1 MADAEPTGGIRYC
14 GIGMVGDNDMRA
26 HPRMQHITI
35 DENMTRLRKTIGFLR
50 PVWQAQIE
58 HGLVAILTGMDIM
71 QDEVAVPKFEHLPDG
86 YGLYAR
92 DKGTAFVIQQRRQ
105 GGASL
110 DGVDAFKND
119 NDILE
124 SALSIDQQ
132 TLVRYAFSA
141 DFLVFVNGQGDR
153 WWRLTVEYDLSA
165 YAAAMLYCD
174 FPVGVYRW
182 NNDE

>member
-26 HPRMQHITI
+26 HPGMQHITI

-50 PVWQAQIE
+50 PVWQAQIK

-92 DKGTAFVIQQRRQ
+92 DKGTAFVIQQRGK
-105 GGASL
+105 GGAAFSCT
-110 DGVDAFKND
+110 DAFKDD
-119 NDILE
+119 NNVFE
-124 SALSIDQQ
+124 SSVSIDQK
-132 TLVRYAFSA
+132 TLIRGAFPA
-141 DFLVFVNGQGDR
+141 DRSILVNGQGGR

-165 YAAAMLYCD
+165 YAAAMLDCD
-174 FPVGVYRW
+174 FPVGMGRW
-182 NNDE
+182 DEGK

>member
-26 HPRMQHITI
+26 HPGMQHITI

-50 PVWQAQIE
+50 PVWQAQIK

-92 DKGTAFVIQQRRQ
+92 DKGTAFVIQQRGKGRP
-105 GGASL
+105 AFSCT
-110 DGVDAFKND
+110 DAFKDD
-119 NDILE
+119 NNVFE
-124 SALSIDQQ
+124 SSVSIDQK
-132 TLVRYAFSA
+132 TLIRGAFPA
-141 DFLVFVNGQGDR
+141 DRSILVNGQGDR

-174 FPVGVYRW
+174 FPVGMGRW
-182 NNDE
+182 DEGK